1 MASAAK
7 ALPEIEEVE
16 IAESDVTLALAEASK
31 IQGAQ
36 AERIGILAHFAAD
49 FGARLYLIE
58 MAMGTRD
65 IGTLLGVPQ
74 RTVGPATKA
83 TYATV
88 YGQLLTMLGVV
99 DGAVSKPA

>member
-31 IQGAQ
+31 VQDAQ

-49 FGARLYLIE
+49 FGARLYMIE

-65 IGTLLGVPQ
+65 IGTLRGVPQ

-83 TYATV
+83 TYANV
-88 YGQLLTMLGVV
+88 YEQLLTMLGADSGV
-99 DGAVSKPA
+99 AAKPA